1 MLLAT
6 LKNRVS
12 FRIHLTLTQLC
23 LSVSFAPS
31 IKSGHLNDFALS
43 GTSTEILST
52 LGAFRYQT
60 LESSSATDNQRG
72 IPNLQGH
79 SNMALVLLW
88 LQFFCCFGV
97 SFFQNA
103 VCFTKDVAIVHPF
116 MHMLIWCYSK
126 AHHRMPRRIF
136 IYMAARTGAAP
147 RPQRRPRSLSATP
160 HATKPSQPVSS
171 GEEQEGKLKQRWILF
186 VG

>member
-88 LQFFCCFGV
+88 LQVFFVVLGFL
-97 SFFQNA
+97 FFKNA
-103 VCFTKDVAIVHPF
+103 VCFTKGVAIVHPF
-116 MHMLIWCYSK
+116 MHMLI
-126 AHHRMPRRIF
+126 
-136 IYMAARTGAAP
+136 
-147 RPQRRPRSLSATP
+147 
-160 HATKPSQPVSS
+160 
-171 GEEQEGKLKQRWILF
+171 
-186 VG
+186 